1 MKTTY
6 GHVAL
11 AWLLSVV
18 VGCGGGSTGT
28 PGAGGNAAGG
38 NSGSGVGASGGSAP
52 GGSGGSAPAGS
63 GGSAPAGS
71 GGGIAGSG
79 PAGAAGTT
87 VGRGG
92 QSGSSAGAGPAGAA
106 GSAAG
111 ASGRGGSAGS
121 AAGTGGGVAGRG
133 GAGGTGGG
141 AAGTGGGTSARYTCP
156 AGPFTAPFPSS
167 ITPTKIAGV
176 PPLDTFNNNGNDFGN
191 IEGAVWFDGA
201 IHVSEIGGGNNP
213 PPSRILRITTA
224 GAVSIAF
231 PNSGTNGL
239 AIDTMGRLIGANH
252 VGGGIYT
259 YNLTGMTSTPIVSTY
274 NSARFNSPND
284 IAVHSN
290 GTIYFSDP
298 DFQAPS
304 PRPQSQTRVYRVPP
318 GATTPMVV
326 DMARSNPNGVT
337 LSLDETFLFVTDG
350 QGLHRYPVNAD
361 GSTGTATRIAQN
373 DVFSGD
379 GMGIDCA
386 GNLYVTSNNQVII
399 VNPTG
404 AGTLVGKITITGVQS
419 CTNVAFGGANHQTLY
434 ITGLGNGMGTTSM
447 GIYRA
452 DMPLPGMPF

>member
-1 MKTTY
+1 MGHFMKTKY
-6 GHVAL
+6 GHVAF
-11 AWLLSVV
+11 AGLLSVV
-18 VGCGGGSTGT
+18 AGCGGGDSGT
-28 PGAGGNAAGG
+28 PGTGGSSVGG
-38 NSGSGVGASGGSAP
+38 NSGS

-71 GGGIAGSG
+71 GGSSAGSG
-79 PAGAAGTT
+79 PAGGGGTT
-87 VGRGG
+87 VGQGG
-92 QSGSSAGAGPAGAA
+92 QSGSSAGAGPAGSG

-121 AAGTGGGVAGRG
+121 AAGTGGGAAGRG
-133 GAGGTGGG
+133 GAGGSGV
-141 AAGTGGGTSARYTCP
+141 AGTGGGSSVRYTCP
-156 AGPFTAPFPSS
+156 QGPFTAPSPSS

-176 PPLDTFNNNGNDFGN
+176 PPLDSFNNNGNNFGN

-213 PPSRILRITTA
+213 PPARILRITTA

-239 AIDTMGRLIGANH
+239 AIDTTGRLIGANH
-252 VGGGIYT
+252 VGGGLYA
-259 YNLTGMTSTPIVSTY
+259 YNLTGMTSTPIVPTY
-274 NSARFNSPND
+274 NNTRFNSPND
-284 IAVHSN
+284 ITVHSN
-290 GTIYFSDP
+290 GTIYFTDP
-298 DFQAPS
+298 DYQAPT

-318 GATTPMVV
+318 GTTTPMVV
-326 DMARSNPNGVT
+326 DMGRSNPNGVT
-337 LSLDETFLFVTDG
+337 LSLDEMFLFVTDG

-373 DVFSGD
+373 DVFGGD

-386 GNLYVTSNNQVII
+386 GNLYVTSNNQVIV

-404 AGTLVGKITITGVQS
+404 NGTLVGRIMVSGVQS

-434 ITGLGNGMGTTSM
+434 ITGLGNGMGSTSM
-447 GIYRA
+447 GIWRA
-452 DMPLPGMPF
+452 DLPLPGMPF